1 MKLYPLL
8 PHPLLIV
15 ALCLFGASCSV
26 PEETA
31 PELRASE
38 APALNTSVRV
48 RVVAAKEAEIG
59 QQATVSAVVEP
70 FRRAVVAAEAG
81 GRVLERMVE
90 PGDAV
95 EEGAVLIRLDDE
107 RARIA
112 RAEALAR
119 RQTQMVNLA
128 EARNELKRGEDLRE
142 RQFISDTEL
151 DALRFAV
158 QRASSGL
165 GQAEAALAAA
175 ERALA
180 DSVIRAPFTGT
191 AELVHVQMGD
201 FLSAGSPVATMVDF
215 SRARVRAGVT
225 AREAAQLASTET
237 ARVALEAIGADAF
250 NGLVYSVGRISDA
263 GSGTYPV
270 EIWIENPRD
279 VLREGM
285 LATVH
290 LPYTAPE
297 RSLVVPSAAVFRRDG
312 RMHVFTVTGDIAH
325 QRSVQTGRG
334 NGSLIEITSGLSAGD
349 LVVFEGQFALRDG
362 ARVIV
367 RGS

>member
-1 MKLYPLL
+1 MKYSLL
-8 PHPLLIV
+8 L
-15 ALCLFGASCSV
+15 ALGLFCAACSV
-26 PEETA
+26 SEEPGTESETA
-31 PELRASE
+31 DAQ
-38 APALNTSVRV
+38 ALNTSVRV
-48 RVVAAKEAEIG
+48 RVVAAREAEIG

-70 FRRAVVAAEAG
+70 FRRAVVAAEVG
-81 GRVLERMVE
+81 GRVMERLVE

-95 EEGAVLIRLDDE
+95 EQGATLIRLDDE

-112 RAEALAR
+112 RTEAQAR
-119 RQTQMVNLA
+119 RQTQAVNLA

-142 RQFISDTEL
+142 QQFISDTEL

-158 QRASSGL
+158 QRAAAGL
-165 GQAEAALAAA
+165 RQAEAALAAA
-175 ERALA
+175 ARALE
-180 DSVIRAPFTGT
+180 DSVIRAPFAGT

-201 FLSAGSPVATMVDF
+201 FLSAGSPVVTMVDF

-237 ARVALEAIGADAF
+237 ARIALEAIGSGAF
-250 NGLVYSVGRISDA
+250 NGLVYSVGRISDSA
-263 GSGTYPV
+263 SGTYPV
-270 EIWIENPRD
+270 EIWIENPDD

-297 RSLVVPSAAVFRRDG
+297 RSLVVPSAAVFRREG
-312 RMHVFTVTGDIAH
+312 RMHVFTVTGDVAS
-325 QRSVQTGRG
+325 QRNVQTGRG
-334 NGSLIEITSGLSAGD
+334 NGSLIEVVDGLSAGD
-349 LVVFEGQFALRDG
+349 LVVYEGQFALRDG

-367 RGS
+367 RGQ